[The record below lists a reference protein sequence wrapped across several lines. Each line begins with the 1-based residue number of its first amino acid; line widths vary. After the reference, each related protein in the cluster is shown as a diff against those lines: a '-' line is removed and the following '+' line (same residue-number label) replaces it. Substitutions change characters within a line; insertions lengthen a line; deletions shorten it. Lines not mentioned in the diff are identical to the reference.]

1 MERKS
6 LPANQV
12 LIVDGAIW
20 VSPEAMSQI
29 QAAASAAM
37 GSGGLSIGALTGAG
51 GLGAA
56 AAISAASQEASPN
69 LAPSFTSSATA
80 MLAENQKSA
89 YTATATDADG
99 DAITYT
105 LSGAD
110 AALFDIDPTTGEVTF
125 KTAPDFETPGD
136 ANTDNIY
143 DIIVTASDGT
153 NTTDQAVAI
162 TVTNLDDQIFGTS
175 GNDTLDG
182 TSGADEIYGR
192 AGGDTIRGQAGND
205 RIFGE
210 DGNDRLDGGAGDD
223 YVDGGSGNDTLT
235 YNSATGEGR
244 VTGDTCSKCQVF
256 LTFGA

>member
-1 MERKS
+1 
-6 LPANQV
+6 
-12 LIVDGAIW
+12 
-20 VSPEAMSQI
+20 MSVEENTT
-29 QAAASAAM
+29 AAV
-37 GSGGLSIGALTGAG
+37 
-51 GLGAA
+51 
-56 AAISAASQEASPN
+56 
-69 LAPSFTSSATA
+69 
-80 MLAENQKSA
+80 

-235 YNSATGEGR
+235 LRTGAPWAEIPERYGPATTCYNRFVRWRKLGVWDR
-244 VTGDTCSKCQVF
+244 VFNAITAAYDGDIQMIDSSSIRVHQHGANAKKGGPKPPRETP
-256 LTFGA
+256 LTPDAWGARAAD